1 MAFLAKMSSIYQMKG
16 LDELYLTVPK
26 RHIRNQP
33 ILNKTTK
40 QQRPYS
46 EVGIGVGAKRAYVPF
61 TPMA

>member
-1 MAFLAKMSSIYQMKG
+1 MKG